1 MDCLHH
7 AVGDTSID
15 TPLKYKHL
23 LLKCLIMIPLNHN
36 KYYYFFEYMVQEL
49 RDKRLV

>member
-7 AVGDTSID
+7 AAGDTSIA

-23 LLKCLIMIPLNHN
+23 LLKCLIMTPLNHN
-36 KYYYFFEYMVQEL
+36 TLFLIYDSGAERQKTCL
-49 RDKRLV
+49 SS